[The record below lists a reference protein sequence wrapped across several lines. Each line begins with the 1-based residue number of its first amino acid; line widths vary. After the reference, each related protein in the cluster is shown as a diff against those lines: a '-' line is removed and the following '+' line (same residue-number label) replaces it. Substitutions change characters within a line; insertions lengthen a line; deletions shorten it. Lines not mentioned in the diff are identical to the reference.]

1 MFLKTFMVNVQNL
14 VEGESQKKKDY
25 HSWIAIVARPAADPY
40 KRSGLKQEMLGKK
53 QFQDFEI
60 RMTIGLAIILL
71 ALRICSL
78 RLNEVSVAVNYNYK
92 THFCDDA

>member
-14 VEGESQKKKDY
+14 VEGESQKKKIITLG
-25 HSWIAIVARPAADPY
+25 SPLLRALLLIPIRGVALS
-40 KRSGLKQEMLGKK
+40 KKCWEK

-60 RMTIGLAIILL
+60 RITVGLAIILL